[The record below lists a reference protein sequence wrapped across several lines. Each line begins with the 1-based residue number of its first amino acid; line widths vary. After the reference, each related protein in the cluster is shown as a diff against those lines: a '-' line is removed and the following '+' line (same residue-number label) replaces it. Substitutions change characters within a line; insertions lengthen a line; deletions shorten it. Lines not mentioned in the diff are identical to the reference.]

1 MPSGAF
7 NYAIILN
14 YVKCVCMHAMPIVL
28 QILTLPISSRIN
40 LEWYVALTSYA
51 RAKAFVKA
59 NQIDQ
64 IPLSVIIS
72 GLFWFDI

>member
-1 MPSGAF
+1 MP
-7 NYAIILN
+7 
-14 YVKCVCMHAMPIVL
+14 MVL

-64 IPLSVIIS
+64 IPLSVILS